1 MQDCMHTVK
10 ISVWGEDIKRT
21 RFGNTQHATHSMQRR
36 RRKIRLIVSSQS
48 NVALCC
54 AVAGAHFPGDV
65 PGDCVVV
72 SACSDN
78 VVQSPYACK
87 CTACA
92 KCCTDWSYIV

>member
-1 MQDCMHTVK
+1 MQEVCTQ
-10 ISVWGEDIKRT
+10 SRSACGGEDIKRT
-21 RFGNTQHATHSMQRR
+21 RFGNTQRATHSMQRR

-54 AVAGAHFPGDV
+54 AVAGARFPDV
-65 PGDCVVV
+65 PGDCMVV

-78 VVQSPYACK
+78 VVQSLYACK
-87 CTACA
+87 CTVCA